1 MELIYIYIIFIS
13 CLIRINAHYILIP
26 FDSMVYNPNND
37 PKINT
42 DYLSTIFSEDIY
54 FNLTLGNPKQII
66 KTFIRLDEY
75 ELRVKE
81 PKYMS
86 SLSKSFKPD
95 IKGDKIISKENFY
108 FMTISTQEDLN
119 NFLHSDT
126 TNTTNKEKEM
136 IKEYKNVTFVY
147 LNTTTNNKFLE
158 HELLEPELNKLLK
171 ANYSKLGFRNRNL
184 NWDSHPNFLGNLKN
198 LKHINTSIFSF
209 VFNKDKNAEHLGY
222 LIIGDLFIDKEKEYE
237 EVNKTNFALRGGGVS
252 WDLTISTIYSESN
265 KENMNSFYQRS
276 VSAELQVELSYI
288 LGSKYYKEF
297 IEKEFFNELVD
308 KKICQYKNILVDL
321 SFGTYVCDGKSNIF
335 LDYYNNKFPNLVFVL
350 NNIDDKLILTKED
363 LFINNPYN
371 KSDTNIYF
379 RVYFHII
386 ITTTWK
392 LGRVFLK
399 NYRLSF
405 NDEQK
410 LILYHRNKI
419 IEKIKDN
426 TVSQP
431 HDANDNKNNILKI
444 FFIIFLAVVIFSLGF
459 FFHKSIIKKPRKTKA
474 NELDDGFDY
483 QNDNKNKSL
492 NKELDINNE
501 DIDRNEKSLYLELGT
516 KNI

>member
-1 MELIYIYIIFIS
+1 MGLNYIYILFLFCLIYI
-13 CLIRINAHYILIP
+13 NGHYILIP
-26 FDSMVYNPNND
+26 FDSIVYNPKND

-42 DYLSTIFSEDIY
+42 DYLSAIYNEDIY
-54 FNLTLGNPKQII
+54 INLTLGNPKQIV

-75 ELRVKE
+75 ELRIKE
-81 PKYMS
+81 PKYIS

-95 IKGDKIISKENFY
+95 LKGDKIISKENFY
-108 FMTISTQEDLN
+108 FMTINTQEDLN
-119 NFLHSDT
+119 NYIHSDI
-126 TNTTNKEKEM
+126 TNKITKEKEL
-136 IKEYKNVTFVY
+136 IKEYKNVSFVY

-158 HELLEPELNKLLK
+158 HELLEPELNKIIK
-171 ANYSKLGFRNRNL
+171 YNYSKLGLRNRNL
-184 NWDSHPNFLGNLKN
+184 NWDIHPNFLGNLKD

-237 EVNKTNFALRGGGVS
+237 EVNKTNFALRGGSTS
-252 WDLTISTIYSESN
+252 WDLSINTIYSESN

-276 VSAELQVELSYI
+276 ISAELRVELSYI
-288 LGSKYYKEF
+288 LGSKYYKDF

-308 KKICQYKNILVDL
+308 KKICQYKSLLVDL
-321 SFGTYVCDGKSNIF
+321 CMGTYVCDGKSDIF
-335 LDYYNNKFPNLVFVL
+335 LDYYNNKFPNLVIAL
-350 NNIDDKLILTKED
+350 NNIDDKLILTKDD
-363 LFINNPYN
+363 LFFNNPQN

-405 NDEQK
+405 NDEKK
-410 LILYHRNKI
+410 LILYHKNKKI
-419 IEKIKDN
+419 DNIKDN
-426 TVSQP
+426 TVSKP
-431 HDANDNKNNILKI
+431 VDINNKNNILKI
-444 FFIIFLAVVIFSLGF
+444 LFIIFLAFIIFGLGF
-459 FFHKSIIKKPRKTKA
+459 FFHKSIIKKPRKNKA
-474 NELDDGFDY
+474 NELDDDFDY

-492 NKELDINNE
+492 NKELDINND
-501 DIDRNEKSLYLELGT
+501 DIDNNKKSLYLELGT